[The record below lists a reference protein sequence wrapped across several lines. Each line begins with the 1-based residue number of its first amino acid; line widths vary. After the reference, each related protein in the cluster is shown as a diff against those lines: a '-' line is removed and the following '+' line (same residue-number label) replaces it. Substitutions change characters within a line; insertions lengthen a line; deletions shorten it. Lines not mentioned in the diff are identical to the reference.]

1 MPAKNK
7 PTAAPA
13 PLTTTTAADAH
24 SLMLR
29 GMDRQI
35 ERSRAEAK
43 EEAQRA
49 MRQLQRLVE
58 ALDAGQ
64 MPTSFDGAPDMARL
78 TRELTQLAV
87 TMRVRDDVH
96 GLINDINA

>member
-7 PTAAPA
+7 PAPA
-13 PLTTTTAADAH
+13 PLTTTAADAH
-24 SLMLR
+24 QLMLR

-78 TRELTQLAV
+78 DRELTQLAV

>member
-13 PLTTTTAADAH
+13 PLTTTAADAH

-78 TRELTQLAV
+78 DRELTQLAV

>member
-1 MPAKNK
+1 MPAKTK
-7 PTAAPA
+7 TAQPAAPI
-13 PLTTTTAADAH
+13 TTTTDDAH
-24 SLMLR
+24 RLMLR

-78 TRELTQLAV
+78 TRELTELAV
-87 TMRVRDDVH
+87 TMRLRDDVQ